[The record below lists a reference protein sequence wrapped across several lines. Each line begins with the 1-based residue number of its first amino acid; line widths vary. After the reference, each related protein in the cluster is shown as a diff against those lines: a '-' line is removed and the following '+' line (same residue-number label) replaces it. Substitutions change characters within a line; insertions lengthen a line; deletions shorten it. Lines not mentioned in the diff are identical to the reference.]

1 MKTIVA
7 NWKCNKD
14 TSEVLSWIK
23 EVGPQSKQLE
33 KKLKIIVAPSFIH
46 LNILKKQIVDNG
58 YNISLCAQ
66 DVSAFSDGAYTGEV
80 SARQIREYVDFVLI
94 GHSERRKN
102 FFEDNNIVNKKIN
115 QSLNNNII
123 PIVCLSDKVTEIGLL
138 QSEGNPFNEVNFVKQ
153 IKDSLVS
160 LEEDKKQNVIFMYE
174 PQSAISS
181 FQDGKSREV
190 KAKEVSQM
198 IAKIK
203 AQSVNSSIFYG
214 GSVNINNITQYIS
227 LKNMEGVVIGSASLD
242 PYEFVKIIL
251 HASKI

>member
-14 TSEVLSWIK
+14 TGEVLSWIN
-23 EVGPQSKQLE
+23 EVGPKSKQVE
-33 KKLKIIVAPSFIH
+33 QKLKIIVAPAFIH
-46 LNILKKQIVDNG
+46 LSILKKQIVDNG
-58 YNISLCAQ
+58 YKIQLCAQ
-66 DVSAFSDGAYTGEV
+66 DVSAFNDGAYTGEV
-80 SARQIREYVDFVLI
+80 SARQICSYAEYVLI

-115 QSLNNNII
+115 QALNNNII
-123 PIVCLSDKVTEIGLL
+123 PIACFSDKVTETGLL
-138 QSEGNPFNEVNFVKQ
+138 QSEDNPFSEDNFRKQ
-153 IKDSLVS
+153 IKDSLLG
-160 LEEDKKQNVIFMYE
+160 LEEDKKQKVIFMYE

-181 FQDGKSREV
+181 YKEGKPREV
-190 KAKEVSQM
+190 KAEEISEI

-203 AQSVNSSIFYG
+203 AQYTYSSIFYG
-214 GSVNINNITQYIS
+214 GSVNIDNITEYLS